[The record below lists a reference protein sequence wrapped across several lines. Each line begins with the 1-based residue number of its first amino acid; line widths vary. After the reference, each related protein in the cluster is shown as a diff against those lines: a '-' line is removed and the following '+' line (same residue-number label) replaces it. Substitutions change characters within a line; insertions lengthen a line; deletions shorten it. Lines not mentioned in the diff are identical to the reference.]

1 MTLVKTDLLVVQRGD
16 TAYKTDFENLRDSV
30 IDGLDISHR
39 ISIIADE
46 DGQRTFYY
54 YDENFTP
61 DKVQVYLNGAF
72 LDATVY
78 DIQADRLVLDVG
90 AEAGDIL
97 ELIQPVIP
105 LDVTLTPYER
115 QTFEVSGT
123 QTTFN
128 LSGGTK
134 IIDGL
139 EQVYLNGK
147 FLDSNNDYSFAGNV
161 ITLNKAA
168 VADDIVEVLQP
179 DTVLNDSNYPFVR
192 KKFAVTANTQRTFGF
207 GSDTVVPGNEL
218 IFHNGV
224 LLLHHGDYNISDRR
238 FELNFNAVKG
248 DVLEIITNN
257 FETRFPLYQ
266 DLVWVGG
273 KDGGAIG
280 ITHGEWA
287 YIPGATE
294 DTAGLLTAEDKTKL
308 NGIEEGAQKNVN
320 ADWSAT
326 SGDALILNKPPFI
339 TRVDLGY
346 KSGDDEGTVT
356 NNAGS
361 DSVIPAATE
370 TIAGLMTAKDKEALN
385 DLKVKTVNLGYS
397 SGSDEGKIT
406 NTDGTDATIPAA
418 TETIAG
424 LLTAEDKEK
433 LNDLHNGVEK
443 IIAGTGITLSPNSG
457 IGDVTI
463 NCTVDQ
469 LEFGGSADV
478 TSSTVPSTTFNAQP
492 LAIADFYVNVG
503 VGKFSPEWAAVTD
516 NATTDTDADPG
527 DYLVYNGSTFEHIP
541 SGTPPAADPIW
552 IAANGKLEPVN
563 KNNQLVVGN
572 NASNVSLAVTGKA
585 QSTATVSGD
594 GNTTLT
600 TKGYVEGLIP
610 TVNNGTL
617 TIKQGSSALG
627 TFSANQSASTT
638 ITIPSFPDLS
648 GYLTAVT
655 GTSPITVDNRVAT
668 KPEIGINL
676 SSISNIDSI

>member
-90 AEAGDIL
+90 AEAGDIV

-123 QTTFN
+123 QTAFN
-128 LSGGTK
+128 LSGGTN
-134 IIDGL
+134 IVDGL

-161 ITLNKAA
+161 ITLNEAA
-168 VADDIVEVLQP
+168 VDDDIVEVLQP
-179 DTVLNDSNYPFVR
+179 DTVQNDVNYPFVR

-294 DTAGLLTAEDKTKL
+294 DTAGLLTADDKTKL

-320 ADWSAT
+320 ADWNAT
-326 SGDALILNKPPFI
+326 SGDALIENKPPFI
-339 TRVDLGY
+339 TG
-346 KSGDDEGTVT
+346 
-356 NNAGS
+356 
-361 DSVIPAATE
+361 
-370 TIAGLMTAKDKEALN
+370 
-385 DLKVKTVNLGYS
+385 
-397 SGSDEGKIT
+397 
-406 NTDGTDATIPAA
+406 
-418 TETIAG
+418 
-424 LLTAEDKEK
+424 
-433 LNDLHNGVEK
+433 
-443 IIAGTGITLSPNSG
+443 
-457 IGDVTI
+457 
-463 NCTVDQ
+463 
-469 LEFGGSADV
+469 
-478 TSSTVPSTTFNAQP
+478 
-492 LAIADFYVNVG
+492 
-503 VGKFSPEWAAVTD
+503 
-516 NATTDTDADPG
+516 
-527 DYLVYNGSTFEHIP
+527 
-541 SGTPPAADPIW
+541 
-552 IAANGKLEPVN
+552 
-563 KNNQLVVGN
+563 
-572 NASNVSLAVTGKA
+572 
-585 QSTATVSGD
+585 
-594 GNTTLT
+594 
-600 TKGYVEGLIP
+600 
-610 TVNNGTL
+610 
-617 TIKQGSSALG
+617 
-627 TFSANQSASTT
+627 
-638 ITIPSFPDLS
+638 
-648 GYLTAVT
+648 
-655 GTSPITVDNRVAT
+655 
-668 KPEIGINL
+668 
-676 SSISNIDSI
+676 